1 MSVAELGPIG
11 DIGATNARFALVGPE
26 GAATTARV
34 YALDDYPSLPE
45 AIGAY
50 LEEESP
56 LRKPDQAVLAVA
68 SPITGDQVTFTN
80 QALRIEAASSDQ
92 RFRR

>member
-56 LRKPDQAVLAVA
+56 PPEAGPSSVGSRVA
-68 SPITGDQVTFTN
+68 NNRRSSHLHQPS
-80 QALRIEAASSDQ
+80 ASD
-92 RFRR
+92 